1 MFKPKPFTT
10 GAGAYWTE
18 SSRIGENEYKVI
30 IRSGRVV
37 TCDPKQSC
45 IAEDNGKL
53 YWVSNE
59 TLFNSIPTL
68 KDKYGLPYAHGDY

>member
-1 MFKPKPFTT
+1 MFKKPFTT

-18 SSRIGENEYKVI
+18 SSRLGENQYKVI
-30 IRSGRVV
+30 VRSGRVV

-45 IAEDNGKL
+45 IAEDKTGKL

-59 TLFNSIPTL
+59 TLFNSITAL
-68 KDKYGLPYAHGDY
+68 KDKYDLPYAHGDY